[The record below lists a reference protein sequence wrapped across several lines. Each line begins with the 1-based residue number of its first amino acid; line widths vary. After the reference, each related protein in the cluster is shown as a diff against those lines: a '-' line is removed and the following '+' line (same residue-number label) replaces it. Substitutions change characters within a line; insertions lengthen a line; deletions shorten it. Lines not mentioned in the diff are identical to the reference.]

1 MELSFGCLLNMSW
14 SKTKFISR
22 NWEVALYYKA
32 PYCLKK
38 KKAKNNGGIEV
49 REEKR
54 SVNWKW
60 TGDERKKCDLV
71 C

>member
-14 SKTKFISR
+14 LNTKFISR
-22 NWEVALYYKA
+22 NWEVASDYKA
-32 PYCLKK
+32 PHCLKK
-38 KKAKNNGGIEV
+38 GAKNNGGMEV
-49 REEKR
+49 REENR